1 MTGFESKRAS
11 ALAKLKG
18 AGMKKVQ
25 VQTLLTQEL
34 EVPDDWGREEV
45 YDFLAEFQSFRTA
58 FQGVSNEDQ
67 TARIVDLG
75 VISEEV
81 TEMGDEAYDDWRTV
95 SDPRGLGHTRG
106 CHH

>member
-1 MTGFESKRAS
+1 
-11 ALAKLKG
+11 
-18 AGMKKVQ
+18 MKKVQ

-81 TEMGDEAYDDWRTV
+81 TEMGDEAYDD
-95 SDPRGLGHTRG
+95 
-106 CHH
+106 

>member
-1 MTGFESKRAS
+1 
-11 ALAKLKG
+11 
-18 AGMKKVQ
+18 MKKVQ

-75 VISEEV
+75 VVTEEV
-81 TEMGDEAYDDWRTV
+81 TEMGDEAYDD
-95 SDPRGLGHTRG
+95 
-106 CHH
+106 